1 MDRHPTTT
9 ANADSSASK
18 LLPAAC
24 LLALAAAVF
33 FWLLLRNHGLGPAVF
48 ADEWYYSK
56 MSRLQ
61 PLSEAIVPSYLY
73 LWLLRATSSCGDG
86 FLDCARIVNEF
97 CLVAASPFIY
107 AIARRVASW
116 PLALLVAALALLAP
130 FNLYTAFFMPEA
142 MYYFGFA
149 VLSWVALAWPAVA
162 DSRADDGGGRRRR
175 IGQGLAAGVV
185 LGLMS
190 LVKVHALFL
199 LPSLCLYLVGAGWL
213 AARTRWLVD
222 GVSSA
227 MLAAATTLALKFGL
241 GWLLAGDEALSVFGS
256 FYSATAS
263 QHARR
268 PLGELLQAAWTSG
281 AGHLMAIAVLLAL
294 PLALLLQAVVSRR
307 ARAQGGA
314 ARRQLWLYALLML
327 GAAGGVAVMFTAS
340 ISDVAPAEVLR
351 LHLRYYSFVF
361 PLLLAVAAGAIGAP
375 AAEARAA
382 HTQPRP
388 RAWPLALLLAIVV
401 LLGAW
406 KLPGYSLNAVDG
418 PEIHAIALDQTA
430 GRILAGIELL
440 VLLLWARGSRLAA
453 PLFLLVAVPWMTVQ
467 GVLDTSGYLKGIDP
481 HWQSDLAGK
490 FAHRYVPAQ
499 EHNAIT
505 VVGNDVVQVMR
516 AQFYID
522 APDTGMLALPPDAP
536 LEPYQMPLRNKWLLV
551 IGHHPLPPG
560 YQPLVATNDYT
571 LTRMDTRRH
580 AVGLTRFKEPLHP
593 GGLVDAAEGLSHL
606 EDWGRWSEGK
616 RIVLHFS
623 RPLPR
628 RATVVIKAQA
638 YGPNTGLPFT
648 MHVGSA
654 TQSFR
659 VTDLPQDI
667 TLHFAT
673 DGSVR
678 SLAIDIPQPTAPHD
692 VSPSI
697 DTRKLGL
704 GLTDIEISEPGG

>member
-9 ANADSSASK
+9 ANADPAAASPDTGK

-33 FWLLLRNHGLGPAVF
+33 TWLLLRNHGLGPAVF

-61 PLSEAIVPSYLY
+61 PLGEAMVPSYLY

-86 FLDCARIVNEF
+86 FLDCARIANEF

-107 AIARRVASW
+107 AITRRVASRW
-116 PLALLVAALALLAP
+116 LALLVAALALLAP

-149 VLSWVALAWPAVA
+149 VLSWVALAWPVG
-162 DSRADDGGGRRRR
+162 SGRRQR
-175 IGQGLAAGVV
+175 IGQGLAAGLV

-199 LPSLCLYLVGAGWL
+199 LPSLCLYLAGAGWL
-213 AARTRWLVD
+213 AARTRWLAD
-222 GVSSA
+222 GVASA
-227 MLAAATTLALKFGL
+227 VLAAAVTLALKFGL

-268 PLGELLQAAWTSG
+268 PPGELLQAAWTSG

-294 PLALLLQAVVSRR
+294 PLALLLQAVASRR

-327 GAAGGVAVMFTAS
+327 GAAGGVAVMYTAS

-361 PLLLAVAAGAIGAP
+361 PLLLAVAAGAIGAQP
-375 AAEARAA
+375 A
-382 HTQPRP
+382 
-388 RAWPLALLLAIVV
+388 RAWPFALLLALGV

-499 EHNAIT
+499 EHDAIT

-560 YQPLVATNDYT
+560 YQPLVATQDYT
-571 LTRMDTRRH
+571 LTQMDTRRR
-580 AVGLTRFKEPLHP
+580 VTGLTRFKEALRP

-606 EDWGRWSEGK
+606 ENWGRWSEGK
-616 RIVLHFS
+616 RIVLHFA

-648 MHVGSA
+648 MHVGNE
-654 TQSFR
+654 TQAFR

-704 GLTDIEISEPGG
+704 GLTDIEISEPAA